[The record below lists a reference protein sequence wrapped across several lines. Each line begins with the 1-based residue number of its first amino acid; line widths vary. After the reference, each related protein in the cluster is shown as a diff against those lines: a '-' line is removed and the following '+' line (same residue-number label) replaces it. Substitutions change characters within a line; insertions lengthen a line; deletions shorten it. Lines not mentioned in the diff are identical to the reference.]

1 MLVLNVVQKAF
12 GKQFRDDDSTGT
24 FVASGLF
31 VMTILA
37 PFASVFGHTRPLST
51 GAGVP
56 VKKSP

>member
-1 MLVLNVVQKAF
+1 MVIQ
-12 GKQFRDDDSTGT
+12 TGN

-56 VKKSP
+56 VKKTP